1 MSVNKTERYQ
11 YGYKIMK
18 EHLGDATDA
27 WLKKLEKAE
36 LFVRVNVEC
45 AFGDI
50 YGDPQSSLNDKTREM
65 ITIAALTVQGLSMAA
80 FKVHIVSSLNVGVK
94 PQEIID
100 IITQM
105 IAYCGFPAATQAMVA
120 ALEVME
126 ERGVI

>member
-1 MSVNKTERYQ
+1 MDKSERFE

-18 EHLGDATDA
+18 SHLGDATDA
-27 WLKKLEKAE
+27 WLKKLEKAK

-50 YGDPQSSLNDKTREM
+50 YGDPDSSLNDKTREM
-65 ITIAALTVQGLSMAA
+65 ITLAALTVQGLSMAA
-80 FKVHIVSSLNVGVK
+80 FKVHVISALNVGVK

-105 IAYCGFPAATQAMVA
+105 IAYCGFPAATQSMVA
-120 ALEVME
+120 ALEIME
-126 ERGVI
+126 EQGVI

>member
-1 MSVNKTERYQ
+1 MEKSDRFE

-18 EHLGDATDA
+18 SHLGDATDV
-27 WLKKLEKAE
+27 WLKKLEKAN

-50 YGDPQSSLNDKTREM
+50 YGDPDSSLNDRTREM
-65 ITIAALTVQGLSMAA
+65 ITLAALTVQGLSMAA
-80 FKVHIVSSLNVGVK
+80 FKVHVISALNVGVS

-120 ALEVME
+120 ALEIME
-126 ERGVI
+126 EQGVI

>member
-1 MSVNKTERYQ
+1 MEKSDRFE

-18 EHLGDATDA
+18 SHLGDATDA
-27 WLKKLEKAE
+27 WLKKLEKAN

-50 YGDPQSSLNDKTREM
+50 YGDPDSSLNDRTREM
-65 ITIAALTVQGLSMAA
+65 ITLAALTVQGLSMAA
-80 FKVHIVSSLNVGVK
+80 FKVHVISALNVGVR

-120 ALEVME
+120 ALEIME
-126 ERGVI
+126 EKGVI

>member
-1 MSVNKTERYQ
+1 MEKSDRFE

-18 EHLGDATDA
+18 SHLGDATDA
-27 WLKKLEKAE
+27 WLKKLEKAN

-50 YGDPQSSLNDKTREM
+50 YGDPDSSLNDRTREM
-65 ITIAALTVQGLSMAA
+65 ITLAALTVQGLSMAA
-80 FKVHIVSSLNVGVK
+80 FKVHVISALNVGVR

-120 ALEVME
+120 ALEIME
-126 ERGVI
+126 EKSVI

>member
-1 MSVNKTERYQ
+1 MEKSDRFE

-18 EHLGDATDA
+18 SHLGDATDA
-27 WLKKLEKAE
+27 WLKKLEKAN

-50 YGDPQSSLNDKTREM
+50 YGDPDSSLNDRTREM
-65 ITIAALTVQGLSMAA
+65 ITLAALTVQGLSMAA
-80 FKVHIVSSLNVGVK
+80 FKVHVISALNVGVR

-120 ALEVME
+120 ALEIME
-126 ERGVI
+126 EQGVI